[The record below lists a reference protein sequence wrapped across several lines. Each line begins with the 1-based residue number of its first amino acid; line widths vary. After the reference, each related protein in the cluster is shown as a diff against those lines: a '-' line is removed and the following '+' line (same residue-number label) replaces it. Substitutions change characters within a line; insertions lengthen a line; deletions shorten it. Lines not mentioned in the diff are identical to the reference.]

1 MQHSVFSNIMT
12 TRAIA
17 KFKSM
22 NPTVIGRVS
31 GYTFYECPVHGDET
45 ALYATDSN
53 GHWGKTRFWEL
64 PQFDEI
70 A

>member
-1 MQHSVFSNIMT
+1 MQHTVFANIMT

-31 GYTFYECPVHGDET
+31 GYTFYECPVHGDQT
-45 ALYATDSN
+45 ALYATYGN
-53 GHWGKTRFWEL
+53 GNWGKSQFWEL
-64 PQFDEI
+64 PQVEELI
-70 A
+70 

>member
-1 MQHSVFSNIMT
+1 MEHPVFANIMT
-12 TRAIA
+12 TRAIS

-22 NPTVIGRVS
+22 NPTIIGRVS

-45 ALYATDSN
+45 ALYATDGN
-53 GHWGKTRFWEL
+53 GNWGKTWFWEV